1 MPTEASESSKELD
14 DAILKA
20 LQRRSVAGA
29 SSEESDEA
37 LISSIVGAH
46 LHSVERASGKLS
58 TLWIASAGLLA
69 AAAAAALWVI
79 PAGSGSEHVE
89 LTTAASTEVAPTQ
102 AMWLL
107 EPDQTP
113 LEGVVVA
120 SDQTC
125 GLWGDTRSCL
135 QPEGR
140 ARFGKDGSLTLESGM
155 LEVTAKHALVVLID
169 DIRVEVS
176 ELGSTF
182 TATQHDQAWEVEV
195 EAGQLSVF
203 GPGEQVRVLEA
214 GQSARSEEPKSE
226 PVPVELAEPSAPE
239 RAADSEAKPSA
250 TKPAAAPAP
259 SADELLARARSQRA
273 AKEYEAAAKSY
284 EQLVRAHGGSAKAR
298 AALVSLAQLYQ
309 GPLSD
314 PAKALT
320 HFERYLER
328 GGPLSEEAHYGK
340 IRALRSLGRDASAEI
355 DAFLAA
361 YPDTTH
367 ADALRAQ

>member
-20 LQRRSVAGA
+20 LQRRSAAGA
-29 SSEESDEA
+29 SSDEDDEA
-37 LISSIVGAH
+37 LISSVVGAH
-46 LHSVERASGKLS
+46 LHSVVMASGTRS

-69 AAAAAALWVI
+69 AAAAAALWVL
-79 PAGSGSEHVE
+79 PASSG
-89 LTTAASTEVAPTQ
+89 TTDVARTSATPPTEVAPLQ

-107 EPDQTP
+107 ESDQSP
-113 LEGVVVA
+113 LQGTVVA
-120 SDQTC
+120 SDETC
-125 GLWGDTRSCL
+125 GVWGDTRSCL
-135 QPEGR
+135 QPDGR
-140 ARFGKDGSLTLESGM
+140 AHFAKDGSLTLESGS

-176 ELGSTF
+176 KVGSTF
-182 TATQHDQAWEVEV
+182 TATRRAEGWEVEV
-195 EAGQLSVF
+195 EAGQLSVL
-203 GPGEQVRVLEA
+203 GPGQQVRVLEA
-214 GQSARSEEPKSE
+214 GQSARSEAPEV
-226 PVPVELAEPSAPE
+226 VPVDVADAPAPD
-239 RAADSEAKPSA
+239 RAHE
-250 TKPAAAPAP
+250 TKPASKPVAVP

-273 AKEYEAAAKSY
+273 AKDFKAAAASY
-284 EQLVRAHGGSAKAR
+284 EQLVRAHGKSAKAR

-367 ADALRAQ
+367 ADALRAK